1 MPNPD
6 PVPNTNGHAFRLNNT
21 NDKTAP
27 VISKN
32 DLSQNFRKFFLLRQS
47 SIFDSS
53 RTLFSMTY
61 LLLSHLTSL
70 CLHQLRICP
79 IFGLKYLR
87 NWLWSTLQPF
97 LILRDSWNGVHSLF
111 SFVVCYSA
119 DRGKTDCLRPRA
131 SAAQFFKNIT
141 YPRVWIV
148 NTDFRIFGYLEYE
161 WSKWLLSTEL
171 IWR

>member
-6 PVPNTNGHAFRLNNT
+6 PVPKTNGHALRLNNT

-27 VISKN
+27 AISKN
-32 DLSQNFRKFFLLRQS
+32 DLSQNFRKFFLPRQS

-53 RTLFSMTY
+53 QILSSMTY
-61 LLLSHLTSL
+61 LLLSRLTSL
-70 CLHQLRICP
+70 CLHQLRTCP

-119 DRGKTDCLRPRA
+119 DRGKTDCLRPSAVPRL
-131 SAAQFFKNIT
+131 SAAQIFKNIT
-141 YPRVWIV
+141 YPRVWKL
-148 NTDFRIFGYLEYE
+148 IFKF
-161 WSKWLLSTEL
+161 SVT
-171 IWR
+171 